1 MPSEFLSS
9 ESSFLLPE
17 SNAELSNAELSNAEL
32 PDGSLSFVPPKFFE
46 LLVCPL
52 MKCPLYYD
60 AETQELVS
68 REAGL
73 AYPIRNDIPV
83 LIPEEARLLESS

>member
-1 MPSEFLSS
+1 MPLER
-9 ESSFLLPE
+9 
-17 SNAELSNAELSNAEL
+17 AEL
-32 PDGSLSFVPPKFFE
+32 PKFFE

-60 AETQELVS
+60 PETHELVS

-73 AYPIRNDIPV
+73 AYPIRHDIPV
-83 LIPEEARLLESS
+83 LVPDEARLLEARLLEASVLDPL